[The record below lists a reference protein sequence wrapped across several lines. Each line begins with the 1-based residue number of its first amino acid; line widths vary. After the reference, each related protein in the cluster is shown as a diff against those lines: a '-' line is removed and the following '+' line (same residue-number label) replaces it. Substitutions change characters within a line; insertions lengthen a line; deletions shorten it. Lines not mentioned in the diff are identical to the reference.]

1 MYYFIFK
8 LKNERIR
15 LGEGLGEGLG
25 EEFSYFFIIF
35 VI

>member
-15 LGEGLGEGLG
+15 LGEELG